1 MNQETIPDNNLP
13 VYLQRYNVDILDD
26 KKESVGKVLYTTVG
40 AIPSNEKEKRVWQ
53 LNLTG
58 YLKPNI
64 DTYHILYDFSEVD
77 YKYKENISF
86 ENIISGT
93 FSICGQVLDASKIIG
108 FDYTYSDA
116 ESTLTIKLDTSKWN
130 FRLKKEVLFSYQ
142 LNVDD
147 DASSTCP
154 LSATCSA
161 ITTSDYSAINTSST
175 TTATLSTNSDNL
187 LSYTDLFATNN
198 DSTTI
203 YGIYMDIV
211 KQSDYSYFTISSLYV
226 NSCTEGNTSC
236 SLYDVSYS
244 DTSGNTVSGIIPS
257 GFSYEYVQTTVTI
270 LTLNISL
277 LFYVNS
283 SSEYYF
289 VVACP
294 SSVSPSTYCTSITP
308 SAYTAINTSST
319 TTATLSTNSDNLLS
333 YTDLFATNDSTTIY
347 GIYMDIVKKS
357 DSDSYF
363 TISSLYVNSCTE
375 GNISCSNSY
384 DVSYSNSSGIM
395 IPSGSN
401 NEYVPTTVTISI
413 LNISL
418 LFYVNSSSEYY
429 FVVACPSSVS
439 PPYCTSITPSAYTAI
454 NTSSTTT
461 ATLSTNSDNLLS
473 YDYTTCQFNKF
484 GFQGTVYSVYFVVNN
499 ILESNGTKYF
509 TIPSLYSLFCCNSG
523 TDCNGTDCEN
533 AAAYV
538 KYDNS
543 NGKKIPGITI
553 PADGESAETVVSLKY
568 GLVKETF
575 ATFYL
580 TNNGKTITYYACMN
594 TDFCISP
601 STSCSSSSS

>member
-64 DTYHILYDFSEVD
+64 ETYHILYDFSEVD

-93 FSICGQVLDASKIIG
+93 FNICGQVLDASKIIG

-147 DASSTCP
+147 DASTSTCP
-154 LSATCSA
+154 SSVSPSTYCTS
-161 ITTSDYSAINTSST
+161 ITPLTVYKAINTSST
-175 TTATLSTNSDNL
+175 TTATLSTKSDNL
-187 LSYTDLFATNN
+187 LSYTDKFTINEG
-198 DSTTI
+198 STIITI

-211 KQSDYSYFTISSLYV
+211 KQSDSDSYFTISSLYV
-226 NSCTEGNTSC
+226 NSCTEGNISC

-257 GFSYEYVQTTVTI
+257 GFRDKYVKTTVTI
-270 LTLNISL
+270 STLNISL

-283 SSEYYF
+283 SLEYYF
-289 VVACP
+289 VGACP
-294 SSVSPSTYCTSITP
+294 SSVSPSTYCTSIIP
-308 SAYTAINTSST
+308 SDYTAINTSS
-319 TTATLSTNSDNLLS
+319 
-333 YTDLFATNDSTTIY
+333 
-347 GIYMDIVKKS
+347 
-357 DSDSYF
+357 
-363 TISSLYVNSCTE
+363 
-375 GNISCSNSY
+375 
-384 DVSYSNSSGIM
+384 
-395 IPSGSN
+395 
-401 NEYVPTTVTISI
+401 
-413 LNISL
+413 
-418 LFYVNSSSEYY
+418 
-429 FVVACPSSVS
+429 
-439 PPYCTSITPSAYTAI
+439 

-473 YDYTTCQFNKF
+473 YDYTTCQFNTF
-484 GFQGTVYSVYFVVNN
+484 GFQGTVYSVYFV
-499 ILESNGTKYF
+499 LESNGTTTYF
-509 TIPSLYSLFCCNSG
+509 TISSLYSLFCCNSG

-553 PADGESAETVVSLKY
+553 PSDDESAETVVSLEY
-568 GLVKETF
+568 EYDDIIVKETF

-580 TNNGKTITYYACMN
+580 TNNGENIKYYACMN